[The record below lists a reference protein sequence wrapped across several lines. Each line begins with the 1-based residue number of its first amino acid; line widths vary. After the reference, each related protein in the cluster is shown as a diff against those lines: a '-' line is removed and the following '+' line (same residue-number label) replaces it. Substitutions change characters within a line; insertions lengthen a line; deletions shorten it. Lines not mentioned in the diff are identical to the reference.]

1 MPSKK
6 PTIQINPSARAEH
19 LNPLWE
25 RVPGGNSLPF
35 SCFANAEIW
44 AAEHG
49 LAAQKGEYSK
59 VRCSAHEF
67 ATGHSHLD
75 DRPVTMK

>member
-1 MPSKK
+1 MLYAVILFCSLATSPLDCDEV
-6 PTIQINPSARAEH
+6 SASR
-19 LNPLWE
+19 WE

-49 LAAQKGEYSK
+49 LAPQKGEYSK

-67 ATGHSHLD
+67 GARIG
-75 DRPVTMK
+75 